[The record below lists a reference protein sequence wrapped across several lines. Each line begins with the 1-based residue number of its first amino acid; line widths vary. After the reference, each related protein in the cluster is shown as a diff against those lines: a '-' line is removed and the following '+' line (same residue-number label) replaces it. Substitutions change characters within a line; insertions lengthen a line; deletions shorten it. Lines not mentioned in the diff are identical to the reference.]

1 MKYLTGFISAAIGV
15 LAVAWFVML
24 LAGDIYALSYK
35 ETLHGLSILYVVT
48 ALLRKAD

>member
-1 MKYLTGFISAAIGV
+1 MKYVSGFIGAALGV

-24 LAGDIYALSYK
+24 LAGDIYPISYK
-35 ETLHGLSILYVVT
+35 ESLHGLSILYVVT